1 MKPVMPT
8 YGIPDI
14 TKDFLKSLHNH
25 NINVML
31 KWQFIDEKLLLS

>member
-1 MKPVMPT
+1 MKLVMPT

-14 TKDFLKSLHNH
+14 TKDFLKSLHNY

-31 KWQFIDEKLLLS
+31 NSDSLLMKNSY